1 MKKFLLLIRKEN
13 SEVSNKY
20 YISAIKD
27 LGGDV
32 VLAYDSDTLEV
43 LTNKLKMVEGI
54 LLPGG
59 DVVGVWDFFLIGY
72 ALEHSLKF
80 LGICQGMQSM
90 ALYGSSNNLVEI
102 GNRNHKQ
109 DEGYIHKV
117 MIEENS
123 LLGRILGEKEV
134 RVNSHHLQT
143 VTESKMFR
151 VVGVSPDLLIEAIE
165 ARDAIFQVGV
175 QWHPERMVSYDEG
188 AKKIIEAFINY

>member
-27 LGGDV
+27 FGGDV

-80 LGICQGMQSM
+80 LGICQGMQ
-90 ALYGSSNNLVEI
+90 
-102 GNRNHKQ
+102 
-109 DEGYIHKV
+109 
-117 MIEENS
+117 
-123 LLGRILGEKEV
+123 
-134 RVNSHHLQT
+134 
-143 VTESKMFR
+143 
-151 VVGVSPDLLIEAIE
+151 
-165 ARDAIFQVGV
+165 
-175 QWHPERMVSYDEG
+175 
-188 AKKIIEAFINY
+188 

>member
-13 SEVSNKY
+13 SEVSNNY
-20 YISAIKD
+20 YMSAIKD
-27 LGGDV
+27 FGGGV

-43 LTNKLKMVEGI
+43 LMNKLKMVEGI

-72 ALEHSLKF
+72 ALEHKLKL

-90 ALYGSSNNLVEI
+90 ALYGSNNSLVEI

-117 MIEENS
+117 MLEENC

-134 RVNSHHLQT
+134 MVNSHHLQT

-165 ARDAIFQVGV
+165 NKNAVFQVGV
-175 QWHPERMVSYDEG
+175 QWHPERMISYDEG